1 MSEQG
6 KSRRPGQPGKSGRPG
21 QSGRPERRTEQRG
34 QDQGQSQGRNER
46 RNEQGRTRN
55 RGTSGGPRQYS
66 ASAPS
71 QRRRSADPSRLAA
84 FETLTAVSR
93 DDAYANLVLPARI
106 AAHRLDKRDAGFAT
120 ELTYGALRGQ
130 GFYDA
135 VLGTCVDRP
144 LDQLDRPVLDA
155 LRLGAHQL
163 LGMRVPSHAAL
174 DSTVSLVRDQIG
186 AGPSGLVNA
195 VLRKVTAQDREAW
208 LDQLAPVDEQTGA
221 ASDAALAIRHSHP
234 QWIIRALRQSLAN
247 HGRPSE
253 GRTAELEAL
262 LEADNAAPVV
272 NLVALPGLG
281 DLQPVLEAG
290 AEPGPLAPGSALYR
304 DGDAGRLPGVKEG
317 TIRVQDV
324 GSQLTARALAAVPV
338 GSAAP
343 GAQETSGDSH
353 APERWLDLCA
363 GPGGKAAL
371 LAALAREQGAT
382 LLANEPAE
390 HRARL
395 VENALAAVPGG
406 ASVADAADA
415 ADSNNTWSIRCGD
428 GRDLGTEQPEAFDRI
443 LVDAPCTGLGA
454 LRRRPESRWRRQPS
468 DLGPL
473 TELQR
478 QLLDSAVGALKPGG
492 VLGYVTCSPHPAE
505 TVFQVQDVLKR
516 HPGLELLDTTGYL
529 TTVAPALKDA
539 GSEPTARSADS
550 GANSGSSSGTDS
562 AGNTSQ
568 LWPHLHATDAMFM
581 ALFRKVDS

>member
-6 KSRRPGQPGKSGRPG
+6 KSRRSGQPEKSGQP
-21 QSGRPERRTEQRG
+21 GRPERRNEQ
-34 QDQGQSQGRNER
+34 R

-71 QRRRSADPSRLAA
+71 QRRRSADPPRLAA

-93 DDAYANLVLPARI
+93 DDAYANLVLPGRI

-135 VLGTCVDRP
+135 VLATCVDRP

-174 DSTVSLVRDQIG
+174 DSTVSLVRNQIG
-186 AGPSGLVNA
+186 TGPSGLVNA

-247 HGRPSE
+247 HGRPAD

-281 DLQPVLEAG
+281 DLRPVLEAG

-324 GSQLTARALAAVPV
+324 GSQLTARALAVVPV
-338 GSAAP
+338 GRTAT
-343 GAQETSGDSH
+343 GAQGGSGDADAD

-406 ASVADAADA
+406 ARGADAG
-415 ADSNNTWSIRCGD
+415 STWSIRCGD
-428 GRDLGTEQPEAFDRI
+428 GRDLGTEQPESFDRI

-478 QLLDSAVGALKPGG
+478 QLLDSAVESLKPGG

-516 HPGLELLDTTGYL
+516 HAGLELLDTTGYL
-529 TTVAPALKDA
+529 TAVAPALKDA
-539 GSEPTARSADS
+539 GSEPTAPPADS
-550 GANSGSSSGTDS
+550 GANS

-581 ALFRKVDS
+581 ALFRKVES

>member
-1 MSEQG
+1 MMSEQG
-6 KSRRPGQPGKSGRPG
+6 KGRRPGQPGKSGG
-21 QSGRPERRTEQRG
+21 SGRPERRQEQRG
-34 QDQGQSQGRNER
+34 QGQGQGQDQGQGRNER
-46 RNEQGRTRN
+46 RNDQGRTRN

-93 DDAYANLVLPARI
+93 DDAYANLVLPGRI

-135 VLGTCVDRP
+135 VLATCVDRP

-195 VLRKVTAQDREAW
+195 VLRKVTARDREAW

-221 ASDAALAIRHSHP
+221 ASDDALAIRHSHP
-234 QWIIRALRQSLAN
+234 QWIIRALRQSLAT
-247 HGRPSE
+247 HGRPAE

-272 NLVALPGLG
+272 NLVALPGVG
-281 DLQPVLEAG
+281 DLRPVIEAG

-324 GSQLTARALAAVPV
+324 GSQLTARALAVVPV
-338 GSAAP
+338 GN
-343 GAQETSGDSH
+343 G

-406 ASVADAADA
+406 SGD
-415 ADSNNTWSIRCGD
+415 TWSIRCGD

-478 QLLDSAVGALKPGG
+478 QLLDSAVGALKAGG

-529 TTVAPALKDA
+529 TEVAPALTDA
-539 GSEPTARSADS
+539 GSAPAERPADS
-550 GANSGSSSGTDS
+550 GAHAT
-562 AGNTSQ
+562 GNTSQ

-581 ALFRKVDS
+581 ALFRKVAS

>member
-1 MSEQG
+1 MMSEQG
-6 KSRRPGQPGKSGRPG
+6 KGRRPGQPGKSGG
-21 QSGRPERRTEQRG
+21 SGRPERRQEQRG
-34 QDQGQSQGRNER
+34 QGQGQDQGQGRNER
-46 RNEQGRTRN
+46 RNDQGRTRN

-93 DDAYANLVLPARI
+93 DDAYANLVLPGRI

-135 VLGTCVDRP
+135 VLATCVDRP

-195 VLRKVTAQDREAW
+195 VLRKVTARDREAW

-221 ASDAALAIRHSHP
+221 ASDDALAIRHSHP

-247 HGRPSE
+247 HGRPAE

-324 GSQLTARALAAVPV
+324 GSQLTARALAVVPV
-338 GSAAP
+338 GNA
-343 GAQETSGDSH
+343 

-406 ASVADAADA
+406 SGD
-415 ADSNNTWSIRCGD
+415 TWSIRCGD

-478 QLLDSAVGALKPGG
+478 QLLDSAVGALKAGG

-529 TTVAPALKDA
+529 TEVAPALTDA
-539 GSEPTARSADS
+539 GSAPAERPADS
-550 GANSGSSSGTDS
+550 GTHAT
-562 AGNTSQ
+562 GNTSQ

-581 ALFRKVDS
+581 ALFRKVAS

>member
-6 KSRRPGQPGKSGRPG
+6 KSRRSGQPGKSG
-21 QSGRPERRTEQRG
+21 QSGRPERR
-34 QDQGQSQGRNER
+34 NER
-46 RNEQGRTRN
+46 RDDQGRTRN

-135 VLGTCVDRP
+135 VLATCVDRP

-195 VLRKVTAQDREAW
+195 VLRKVTARDREAW
-208 LDQLAPVDEQTGA
+208 LDQLAPVDEQTGTA
-221 ASDAALAIRHSHP
+221 ADAALAIRHSHP
-234 QWIIRALRQSLAN
+234 QWIIRALRQSLAS
-247 HGRPSE
+247 HGRPAE

-272 NLVALPGLG
+272 NLVALPGVG

-324 GSQLTARALAAVPV
+324 GSQLTARALAVVPV
-338 GSAAP
+338 GS
-343 GAQETSGDSH
+343 T

-406 ASVADAADA
+406 ANAADA
-415 ADSNNTWSIRCGD
+415 GETWSIRCGD
-428 GRDLGTEQPEAFDRI
+428 GRDLGAEQPEAFDRI

-478 QLLDSAVGALKPGG
+478 QLLDSAVEALKPGG

-529 TTVAPALKDA
+529 TEVAPALTDA
-539 GSEPTARSADS
+539 GSAPTAPTAPTADS
-550 GANSGSSSGTDS
+550 GTNAT
-562 AGNTSQ
+562 GNTSQ

-581 ALFRKVDS
+581 ALFRKVAS